1 MMKLKTDIID
11 ALIED
16 GKVWEYK
23 KKYQEKYGKNAPPYC
38 IWGPETIEE
47 YKEKLRKAVEE

>member
-1 MMKLKTDIID
+1 MKLKTDIID